1 MIIIGITGTLGAG
14 KGTVVEYLKEKYGF
28 AHFAVSDTFLAG
40 ELKRRGLP
48 PDRVNRRNLANEF
61 RAQGPTKL
69 MEAVYA
75 MAQPAIQTGQN
86 VIIEPQH
93 TVAEVEFIQSIGGI
107 EFAVDADLEVRY
119 ERIAKRGGEK
129 DNVTFEQFKAE
140 QEFEM
145 KQTDPNKN
153 NLAASITHANHVF
166 TNNGTLDEL
175 HRQVDVVME
184 ELMKTK
190 E

>member
-1 MIIIGITGTLGAG
+1 MVLIGITGTLGAG
-14 KGTVVEYLKEKYGF
+14 KGTVVEYLKDKYGF
-28 AHFAVSDTFLAG
+28 VDFAVSDTFLAG
-40 ELKRRGLP
+40 ELKKRGLP

-61 RAQGPTKL
+61 RAHGPTKL
-69 MEAVYA
+69 MESVFAL
-75 MAQPAIQTGQN
+75 AQSAIEAGEN

-93 TVAEVEFIQSIGGI
+93 TVAEVEFIQSVGGV

-119 ERIAKRGGEK
+119 ERISKRGGEK
-129 DNVTFEQFKAE
+129 DNVTFEQFKTE

-153 NLAASITHANHVF
+153 NLSASIAHADYVF

-175 HRQVDVVME
+175 HHQVDAVME
-184 ELMKTK
+184 KLLQSK
-190 E
+190 